1 MQNSNEKPW
10 VKPICVRSS
19 VNVNPAPTYEEWAK
33 ALRDEDAELERLWK
47 DFKNSIIKARTI
59 NPKNQNNGTI

>member
-1 MQNSNEKPW
+1 MNSNEKQW
-10 VKPICVRSS
+10 VKPICVQSS
-19 VNVNPAPTYEEWAK
+19 VNVNPAPTYGEWAK

>member
-1 MQNSNEKPW
+1 MNSEKKQW
-10 VKPICVRSS
+10 VKPICVQSS
-19 VNVNPAPTYEEWAK
+19 VNVNPAPTYGEWAE

-59 NPKNQNNGTI
+59 NPKTKQNGTI